1 MNHLFSL
8 IVFLG
13 FLILPT
19 FAKTQTLETYLNNL
33 PNEIEVSI
41 KAERYNGEILF
52 EQNANKKVP
61 SASIIKV
68 PILIELL
75 KKVGNGDLKWN
86 ELYVLRAAD
95 IVGGAGNL
103 QEQKPGFQIS
113 IKELAEKMII
123 LSDNTAT
130 NILIRKVGMEKVND
144 FIRTQQLKQTTL
156 QREMMDFDAIKEGR
170 QNYTSA
176 ADMNQLY
183 TSLLDQ
189 QLLSKKGTK
198 RTLKLLAKCE
208 DTSTIPRL
216 LPKRLKIAHKTG
228 TLDYLRGDAGIIY
241 TKGTPIILSVFVEK
255 FDSLA
260 QAEEIIGEVSK
271 YILELDK

>member
-1 MNHLFSL
+1 MKHLICL
-8 IVFLG
+8 IVIFG
-13 FLILPT
+13 ILRAQVGT
-19 FAKTQTLETYLNNL
+19 AQSLESYLSSL
-33 PNEIEVSI
+33 PIEVEVSI
-41 KAERYNGEILF
+41 KAERYGGAILF
-52 EQNANKKVP
+52 QQNANKKVP
-61 SASIIKV
+61 SASIIKI

-75 KKVGNGDLKWN
+75 KKVENGGLKWN
-86 ELYVLRAAD
+86 EDYILQAED

-103 QEQKPGFQIS
+103 QEQKPGFKIS

-130 NILIRKVGMEKVND
+130 NILIRKVGMDKVND
-144 FIRTQQLKQTTL
+144 FIAAQKLTQTIL
-156 QREMMDFDAIKEGR
+156 QREMMDFEAIKEGR

-183 TSLLDQ
+183 KNLLDG
-189 QLLSKKGTK
+189 QLLSPKGTK
-198 RTLKLLAKCE
+198 RTLKLLTRCA

-255 FDSLA
+255 FDSIA
-260 QAEEIIGEVSK
+260 QAEEIIGMVAK
-271 YILELDK
+271 LILEIDQ